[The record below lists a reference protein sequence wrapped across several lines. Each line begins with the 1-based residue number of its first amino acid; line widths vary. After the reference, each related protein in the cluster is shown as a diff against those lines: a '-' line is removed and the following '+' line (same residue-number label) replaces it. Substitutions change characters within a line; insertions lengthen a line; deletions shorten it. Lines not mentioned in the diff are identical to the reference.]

1 MKKNNFFAMFIA
13 SVFIIAMTS
22 CSEDLDYKKAC
33 AEKDWPKAYAIV
45 DILSEKEQKLQ
56 VDYETLW
63 YENDEKREAR
73 SKYNNAHENYIN
85 ALRYVVLQESMVV
98 LEESGEGGLMRIVG
112 IAKEHNAESW
122 LFSELADVAQKIGD
136 TDLEEK
142 IKRINNSSTSETG
155 EDYNDYDDIVRKSK
169 EDYDEIVR
177 KSKEQYDD
185 MVRNSKEKLKKMS
198 VEDRIK

>member
-1 MKKNNFFAMFIA
+1 M
-13 SVFIIAMTS
+13 
-22 CSEDLDYKKAC
+22 
-33 AEKDWPKAYAIV
+33 

-142 IKRINNSSTSETG
+142 INNIINSSKKVTSE
-155 EDYNDYDDIVRKSK
+155 
-169 EDYDEIVR
+169 
-177 KSKEQYDD
+177 
-185 MVRNSKEKLKKMS
+185 
-198 VEDRIK
+198 

>member
-1 MKKNNFFAMFIA
+1 MNKRFISFIA
-13 SVFIIAMTS
+13 IFVVIMSFMS

-56 VDYETLW
+56 VGYETLW
-63 YENDEKREAR
+63 YEDDEKREAR

-142 IKRINNSSTSETG
+142 INNIINSSKKVTSE
-155 EDYNDYDDIVRKSK
+155 
-169 EDYDEIVR
+169 
-177 KSKEQYDD
+177 
-185 MVRNSKEKLKKMS
+185 
-198 VEDRIK
+198 